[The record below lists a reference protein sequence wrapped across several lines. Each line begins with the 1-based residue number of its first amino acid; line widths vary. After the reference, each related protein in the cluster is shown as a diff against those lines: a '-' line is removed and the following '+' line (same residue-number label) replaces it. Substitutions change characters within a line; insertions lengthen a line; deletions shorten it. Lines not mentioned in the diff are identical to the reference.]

1 MPGTGVSEGPT
12 MRLVLQMIE
21 KLQTEFSCLDG
32 KKRLL
37 LGQRSGTRIM
47 FTVTGSKQEAHRKQ
61 AGIIPFFLL

>member
-21 KLQTEFSCLDG
+21 KLQTEFRCLYG

-37 LGQRSGTRIM
+37 LGQRSVTRIM
-47 FTVTGSKQEAHRKQ
+47 FTVTGSKQEARRKQ
-61 AGIIPFFLL
+61 DGIIPFFLL